1 MIRSMTA
8 FARCSREAQWGVLNW
23 ELRAVNHRYL
33 EMNVRMPEELR
44 VIEPAVRNLV
54 NKSLS
59 RGKLECNL
67 RFQPVYD
74 ENTSLSVNVV
84 LAKQL
89 AEASREVDHL
99 LYNPSAISSL
109 DVLRWPGVLN
119 PTEIDW
125 EAVQKEALSLLE
137 EGLAELIETRAREGE
152 QLKGLIVKR
161 LDAMAE
167 VVAAVRQKM
176 PDIVAAQRDKL
187 TEKIRDIAEQID
199 ETRLAQEIAILVQKM
214 DVDEEMDR
222 LDTHIQEVRRILQQ
236 DKPIGRRLD
245 FLMQELNREANTL
258 GSKSVTTD
266 STQASVEL
274 KVLIEQMRE
283 QVQNIE

>member
-137 EGLAELIETRAREGE
+137 EGLAEPA
-152 QLKGLIVKR
+152 
-161 LDAMAE
+161 
-167 VVAAVRQKM
+167 
-176 PDIVAAQRDKL
+176 
-187 TEKIRDIAEQID
+187 
-199 ETRLAQEIAILVQKM
+199 
-214 DVDEEMDR
+214 DR
-222 LDTHIQEVRRILQQ
+222 
-236 DKPIGRRLD
+236 
-245 FLMQELNREANTL
+245 
-258 GSKSVTTD
+258 GS
-266 STQASVEL
+266 
-274 KVLIEQMRE
+274 
-283 QVQNIE
+283 